1 MEPAIGCGGYDKAY
15 MRILVISNNLSDR
28 NELVEYMHRRSF
40 QAACMS
46 EPANLGRHLVSDEPN
61 LVVLE
66 LAHDS
71 RDCLRLLNEIKS
83 QRNIPVIAITG
94 HESCEFDR
102 ATALELGADDCL
114 TRPFNPRE
122 LVARIGAILRR
133 VRRAIESPSL
143 NVKQIIQSPPQKTIY
158 WFVGWNLN
166 LRIRRLTNSKGARVP
181 LTAAEYA
188 LLLTFIEAPQRPL
201 TREFLVQATHL
212 REDVAPRSID
222 VQVMRLRRKLA
233 PDPNIPDLIKTAP
246 GIGYVFNAPVKVIDP
261 PQKTW
266 ATFA

>member
-1 MEPAIGCGGYDKAY
+1 

-40 QAACMS
+40 QTACMS
-46 EPANLGRHLVSDEPN
+46 EPADVRRHLESDEPN

-66 LAHDS
+66 LAYDNKD
-71 RDCLRLLNEIKS
+71 RLRLLNEIRS
-83 QRNIPVIAITG
+83 QWNTPVIAISG
-94 HESCEFDR
+94 QEPVEFDR
-102 ATALELGADDCL
+102 ATALELGADDSL

-133 VRRAIESPSL
+133 VGQAIEPPSQD
-143 NVKQIIQSPPQKTIY
+143 VKHIIQSCSRKKAAIY

-166 LRIRRLTNSKGARVP
+166 LRIRRLTNSKGARIA
-181 LTAAEYA
+181 LTAAEHA
-188 LLLTFIEAPQRPL
+188 LLLTFVEAPQRPL
-201 TREFLVQATHL
+201 TREFLMQATHL
-212 REDVAPRSID
+212 HEDVAPRSMD

-233 PDPNIPDLIKTAP
+233 PDPNSPHLIKTAP
-246 GIGYVFNAPVKVIDP
+246 GIGYVFDVPVKVIDP
-261 PQKTW
+261 PQKRR